1 MHIGLYFGSFNPIHN
16 GHLAIAQYMY
26 TNYNFDE
33 IWFVI
38 SPNSPFKQ
46 EKDMLNANI
55 RLQLVQIAIEN
66 IPFFKASDIE
76 FDMPTPSY
84 TYRTLRKIRKL
95 YPNNQYSIIM
105 GGDNIDNIHLWKNYT
120 EIIQNHTIYIYP
132 RIESKNI
139 TYSHH
144 CIIAPNVPIL
154 NISASEIRT
163 LIRQTNWEKVAKLV
177 PEKVFLTLKNKKYYQ

>member
-46 EKDMLNANI
+46 GKDMLNANI

-66 IPFFKASDIE
+66 IPFLKASDIE
-76 FDMPTPSY
+76 FDMPIPSY

-105 GGDNIDNIHLWKNYT
+105 GGDNID
-120 EIIQNHTIYIYP
+120 
-132 RIESKNI
+132 S
-139 TYSHH
+139 
-144 CIIAPNVPIL
+144 
-154 NISASEIRT
+154 
-163 LIRQTNWEKVAKLV
+163 
-177 PEKVFLTLKNKKYYQ
+177 F

>member
-46 EKDMLNANI
+46 GKDMLNANI

-66 IPFFKASDIE
+66 IPFLKASDIE
-76 FDMPTPSY
+76 FDMPIPSY

-105 GGDNIDNIHLWKNYT
+105 GGDNIDSFQLWKNYT
-120 EIIQNHTIYIYP
+120 EIIRNHTIYIYP
-132 RIESKNI
+132 RIENKDT
-139 TYSHH
+139 TYPHN
-144 CIIAPNVPIL
+144 CIIARNVPIL

-163 LIRQTNWEKVAKLV
+163 LISQTNWEKVAKLV
-177 PEKVFLTLKNKKYYQ
+177 PEKVFLTLKNEKYYQ

>member
-1 MHIGLYFGSFNPIHN
+1 
-16 GHLAIAQYMY
+16 
-26 TNYNFDE
+26 
-33 IWFVI
+33 
-38 SPNSPFKQ
+38 
-46 EKDMLNANI
+46 MLNANI